1 MDKVWWNELWMGYP
15 VGPHY
20 AEQSNVTLAHRLTGK
35 LLLSVGELDRN
46 VDPASTMQVVNALIK
61 AGKDFELIVVP
72 GGGHG
77 AGSGPYGNRRRKDFF
92 VKNLLGVEPPDRNNP
107 PPKTA
112 AQAEPKKEPPKVDAA
127 IPPAKAEPKKAP
139 PPEVPDLAA
148 LVAKPQSE
156 VRPLVRMYEADQ
168 GALRRKYNLPT
179 AEADCARL
187 RKFYSDW
194 SAAVDKVDVSSLS
207 NAGTED
213 LNTLRKRIEKDRKDV
228 EDGYRK
234 TAEVGPLVP
243 FAPKIVGLELA
254 RWKLEPFDPQTLAGR
269 LDELRQE
276 IDKAR
281 QAVADPKAHDLPDA
295 YLSKPAVEKA
305 AAIVTE
311 LRGVF
316 KYWHDFYAG
325 YDPMFTWWTA
335 EPAKEVD
342 SALDRL
348 AKLMKEKTSGAPAHT
363 GPLRMVPLPRWED
376 GPSDI
381 PDPKALIQ
389 KPSEMA
395 GVVQRYQADI
405 LGRGRFLR
413 GADGS
418 PAERRERQVKQVDG
432 WLSALE
438 KIDFDKLSHEGQLD
452 YLLVRNG
459 LRREQD
465 RLKEPATD
473 GPRRRPR
480 DSDEIVGRP
489 IGREALLAALR
500 AEMISYSPEQLV
512 EMANREYAWC
522 EAEMKKAA
530 RELGCGDDWKA
541 AVEKVKN
548 LHVAPGGQ
556 PKLVRD
562 LALEAIDYV
571 ASKGLVTV
579 PPLAAETW
587 RMDMMTP
594 ERQRFNPF
602 FTGGEVITVAF
613 PTDTMTHEQKLQALR
628 GNNIHFSR
636 ATVHHE
642 LIPGHHL
649 QQFMNQR
656 YEPQRRPFGTP
667 FWTEGWAVYWEMVLY
682 EKGFPRGPEDR
693 VGLLFWR
700 MHRCA
705 RVIFSLGFHLGKMTP
720 QECIDFLVEKVGHER
735 ENATA
740 EVRRSFQGGY
750 PPLYQAGY
758 LVGAKQFWAMRQEL
772 VTSGKMTE
780 KAFHDAILK
789 EGIMP
794 VEMVRAA
801 ITDQKL
807 SRDFAPS
814 WKFLGDLPAAE
825 WPKK

>member
-1 MDKVWWNELWMGYP
+1 MSLRLF
-15 VGPHY
+15 
-20 AEQSNVTLAHRLTGK
+20 AILLA
-35 LLLSVGELDRN
+35 
-46 VDPASTMQVVNALIK
+46 AAVV
-61 AGKDFELIVVP
+61 
-72 GGGHG
+72 
-77 AGSGPYGNRRRKDFF
+77 SGQD
-92 VKNLLGVEPPDRNNP
+92 NP
-107 PPKTA
+107 PA
-112 AQAEPKKEPPKVDAA
+112 PKVDA
-127 IPPAKAEPKKAP
+127 KAP
-139 PPEVPDLAA
+139 PKADAKTGPSVLVPKTDPKKVSTPEIPDLAA
-148 LVAKPQSE
+148 LVAKSASE

-168 GALRRKYNLPT
+168 GALRRRYNMPT

-187 RKFYSDW
+187 RKFYADW
-194 SAAVDKVDVSSLS
+194 STAVDKIDVASLS
-207 NAGTED
+207 NPGVDD
-213 LNTLRKRIEKDRKDV
+213 LAELHKRIEKERKAL
-228 EDGYRK
+228 EDAYVK
-234 TAEVGPLVP
+234 TAEVAPLLP
-243 FAPKIVGLELA
+243 FAPKIVALELA
-254 RWKLEPFDPQTLAGR
+254 RRKLEPFDPVKLAGR
-269 LDELRQE
+269 LDELRKE

-281 QAVADPKAHDLPDA
+281 AAAADPKGHDLPDV
-295 YLSKPAVEKA
+295 YLSKPAVERA
-305 AAIVTE
+305 NAVVAE

-316 KYWHDFYAG
+316 KYWHNFYAG

-335 EPAKEVD
+335 QPAKDVD
-342 SALDRL
+342 AALDRL
-348 AKLMKEKTSGAPAHT
+348 AKLLKDKVAGAPAHA

-381 PDPKALIQ
+381 PDAKALIH

-395 GVVQRYQADI
+395 GVIQRYQADI
-405 LGRGRFLR
+405 LGRGRFPGL
-413 GADGS
+413 ADLS
-418 PAERRERQVKQVDG
+418 PADRRERQMKQVDG
-432 WLSALE
+432 WLAALD
-438 KIDFDKLSHEGQLD
+438 KIDFDKLSHEGQID

-459 LRREQD
+459 LRREQN
-465 RLKEPATD
+465 RLKEPAAD
-473 GPRRRPR
+473 GPRRRPK
-480 DSDEIVGRP
+480 DTNEIVGRP
-489 IGREALLAALR
+489 IGREALLAALA
-500 AEMISYSPEQLV
+500 AEMIPYSPEQLV

-530 RELGCGDDWKA
+530 REMGLGVDWKA
-541 AVEKVKN
+541 AVEKVKT
-548 LHVAPGGQ
+548 LHVPPGGQ
-556 PKLVRD
+556 PNVVRD

-571 ASKGLVTV
+571 WANHLVTV

-602 FTGGEVITVAF
+602 FTGGEVISVAF

-628 GNNIHFSR
+628 GNNVHFSR

-649 QQFMNQR
+649 QQFMTQR
-656 YEPQRRPFGTP
+656 YQSQRQQFGTP

-682 EKGFPRGPEDR
+682 ERGFPRGPEDR

-705 RVIFSLGFHLGKMTP
+705 RVIFSLGFHLGKLAP
-720 QECIDFLVEKVGHER
+720 QECIDFLVDKVGHER

-772 VTSGKMTE
+772 VTSGKMTD

-801 ITDQKL
+801 ITNQKMN
-807 SRDFAPS
+807 RDFQPS
-814 WKFLGDLPAAE
+814 WKFLGDLPDAE

>member
-1 MDKVWWNELWMGYP
+1 MPL
-15 VGPHY
+15 
-20 AEQSNVTLAHRLTGK
+20 RLFA
-35 LLLSVGELDRN
+35 LLLAAAVIAGQDKP
-46 VDPASTMQVVNALIK
+46 PA
-61 AGKDFELIVVP
+61 
-72 GGGHG
+72 
-77 AGSGPYGNRRRKDFF
+77 
-92 VKNLLGVEPPDRNNP
+92 
-107 PPKTA
+107 
-112 AQAEPKKEPPKVDAA
+112 PKVDT
-127 IPPAKAEPKKAP
+127 KAP
-139 PPEVPDLAA
+139 PKADAKSGPSITDPKTDPKKVATPEIPDLAA
-148 LVAKPQSE
+148 LVAKPASE

-168 GALRRKYNLPT
+168 GALRRKHNMPT

-187 RKFYSDW
+187 RKFYADW
-194 SAAVDKVDVSSLS
+194 STAVDKIDVASLS
-207 NAGTED
+207 NLGVDD
-213 LNTLRKRIEKDRKDV
+213 LADLRKRIEKDRKAL
-228 EDGYRK
+228 EDAYLK
-234 TAEVGPLVP
+234 TADVAPLLP
-243 FAPKIVGLELA
+243 FAPKIVALELG
-254 RWKLEPFDPQTLAGR
+254 RRTLEPFDPVKLAGR
-269 LDELRQE
+269 LDELRKE

-281 QAVADPKAHDLPDA
+281 AAVADPKGHDLPDV
-295 YLSKPAVEKA
+295 YLSKPAVERA
-305 AAIVTE
+305 NAVVAE

-316 KYWHDFYAG
+316 RYWHDFYAG

-335 EPAKEVD
+335 QPARD
-342 SALDRL
+342 LDTALDRL
-348 AKLMKEKTSGAPAHT
+348 AKLLKEKTASAPALT

-381 PDPKALIQ
+381 PDPKALIH

-395 GVVQRYQADI
+395 DVIQRFQAD
-405 LGRGRFLR
+405 LFGRSRFPGLPTL
-413 GADGS
+413 S
-418 PAERRERQVKQVDG
+418 PGERRERQTKQVEG
-432 WLSALE
+432 WLAALE
-438 KIDFDKLSHEGQLD
+438 KIDFGKLSHEGQID

-459 LRREQD
+459 LRREQN
-465 RLKEPATD
+465 RLKEPAAD
-473 GPRRRPR
+473 GPRRRPK
-480 DSDEIVGRP
+480 DTNEIVGRP
-489 IGREALLAALR
+489 IGREALLAALA
-500 AEMISYSPEQLV
+500 AEMIPYSPEQLV

-530 RELGCGDDWKA
+530 REMGLGDDWKA
-541 AVEKVKN
+541 AVEKVKT
-548 LHVAPGGQ
+548 LHVPPGGQ
-556 PKLVRD
+556 PKLIRD
-562 LALEAIDYV
+562 LTLEAIDYV
-571 ASKGLVTV
+571 SGKGLVTV
-579 PPLAAETW
+579 PPVAAETW
-587 RMDMMTP
+587 RMDMMSP
-594 ERQRFNPF
+594 ERQRYNPF
-602 FTGGEVITVAF
+602 FTGGEVITVSF
-613 PTDTMTHEQKLQALR
+613 PTDTMTHEQKLQSLR
-628 GNNIHFSR
+628 GNNVHFSR

-649 QQFMNQR
+649 QQFMTQR
-656 YEPQRRPFGTP
+656 YQSQRQPFSTP

-720 QECIDFLVEKVGHER
+720 QECIDFLVDKVGHER

-758 LVGAKQFWAMRQEL
+758 LVGAKQFWALRQEL

-807 SRDFAPS
+807 SREFHPS

>member
-1 MDKVWWNELWMGYP
+1 MP
-15 VGPHY
+15 I
-20 AEQSNVTLAHRLTGK
+20 RLLG
-35 LLLSVGELDRN
+35 LLL
-46 VDPASTMQVVNALIK
+46 AAAVV
-61 AGKDFELIVVP
+61 AGQD
-72 GGGHG
+72 
-77 AGSGPYGNRRRKDFF
+77 
-92 VKNLLGVEPPDRNNP
+92 NP
-107 PPKTA
+107 PA
-112 AQAEPKKEPPKVDAA
+112 PKVDTNA
-127 IPPAKAEPKKAP
+127 PPKADAKTGPSGIVPKKVST
-139 PPEVPDLAA
+139 PEIPDLAA
-148 LVAKPQSE
+148 LVAKPTSE
-156 VRPLVRMYEADQ
+156 VRPLVRVYEADQ
-168 GALRRKYNLPT
+168 GALRRKHNMPT

-187 RKFYSDW
+187 RKFYADW
-194 SAAVDKVDVSSLS
+194 AAAVDKIDVASLS
-207 NAGTED
+207 NLGVDD
-213 LNTLRKRIEKDRKDV
+213 LADLRKRIERDRKAL
-228 EDGYRK
+228 EDAYLK
-234 TAEVGPLVP
+234 TADVAPLLP
-243 FAPKIVGLELA
+243 FAPKIVALELG
-254 RWKLEPFDPQTLAGR
+254 RRTLEPFDPLKLAGR
-269 LDELRQE
+269 LDELRKE

-281 QAVADPKAHDLPDA
+281 AAVADPKGHDLPDI
-295 YLSKPAVEKA
+295 YLSKPALERANAV
-305 AAIVTE
+305 VGE

-335 EPAKEVD
+335 QPAKD
-342 SALDRL
+342 LDAALDRL
-348 AKLMKEKTSGAPAHT
+348 AKLLKEKTAGAPAHA

-381 PDPKALIQ
+381 PDAKALIH

-395 GVVQRYQADI
+395 GVIQRYQADI
-405 LGRGRFLR
+405 LGRGRFPGL
-413 GADGS
+413 ADLS
-418 PAERRERQVKQVDG
+418 PADRRERQTKQVEG
-432 WLSALE
+432 WLAALE
-438 KIDFDKLSHEGQLD
+438 KIDFDKLSHEGQID

-459 LRREQD
+459 LRREQN
-465 RLKEPATD
+465 RLKEPAAD
-473 GPRRRPR
+473 GPRRRPK
-480 DSDEIVGRP
+480 DTNEIVGRP
-489 IGREALLAALR
+489 IGRDALLAALA
-500 AEMISYSPEQLV
+500 AEMIPYSPEQLV

-530 RELGCGDDWKA
+530 REMGLGDDWKA
-541 AVEKVKN
+541 AVEKVKT
-548 LHVAPGGQ
+548 LHVPPGGQ
-556 PKLVRD
+556 PKLIRD

-571 ASKGLVTV
+571 SAKGLVTV
-579 PPLAAETW
+579 PPLAAESW
-587 RMDMMTP
+587 RMDMMSP
-594 ERQRFNPF
+594 ERQRYNPF
-602 FTGGEVITVAF
+602 FTGGEVITVSF
-613 PTDTMTHEQKLQALR
+613 PTDTMTHEQKLQSLR

-649 QQFMNQR
+649 QQFMTQR
-656 YEPQRRPFGTP
+656 YQTQRQSFGTP

-682 EKGFPRGPEDR
+682 DKGFPRGPEDR

-720 QECIDFLVEKVGHER
+720 QECIDFLVDKVGHER

-780 KAFHDAILK
+780 KAFHDAVLK

-801 ITDQKL
+801 ITNQKL
-807 SRDFAPS
+807 SRDFKPA
-814 WKFLGDLPAAE
+814 WRFLGDLPDAE